1 MQLLSHRREP
11 FREHIKNWQEHAIGQ
26 SMVYSHRSTEYTRET
41 YPSALHF
48 HDYYEL
54 VIYAGGNIRY
64 VCESSSWLPKFG
76 DIILIPPG
84 KLHVSLID
92 SDETRYARYVFY
104 FFPNAF
110 DSLDGSP
117 LLDFLSH
124 PKQNQYFFSLTP
136 KAMEEL
142 LQLLGQLDQAFE
154 RGTSADQALALA
166 YTLQIFYLFNK
177 PADRDERTDSYLPAH
192 VTEIQH
198 YLDEHFL
205 EISSVSD
212 VAAHF
217 FYTREYISR
226 LFKKYLNTTVA
237 DYVRKRRISYSQQLM
252 ESDLSLTDICFQ
264 SGFGSVSSFI
274 RTFERVMGTSP
285 KRYRHMQQ
293 DANSQ

>member
-11 FREHIKNWQEHAIGQ
+11 FREYIINWQEHAVGA

-41 YPSALHF
+41 YPSSLHF

-54 VIYAGGNIRY
+54 VIYVGGDIRY
-64 VCESSSWLPKFG
+64 ICENASWLPRFG

-84 KLHVSLID
+84 KLHMSMINN
-92 SDETRYARYVFY
+92 SATHYTRYVFY
-104 FFPNAF
+104 FFANAF
-110 DSLDGSP
+110 DAVDAGA
-117 LLDFLSH
+117 LLHFIHQPEIS
-124 PKQNQYFFSLTP
+124 QYYFSLSP

-142 LQLLGQLDQAFE
+142 LMLLGQLDQAYA
-154 RGTSADQALALA
+154 RGTKEDQALALA
-166 YTLQIFYLFNK
+166 YTLQVFYLLNK
-177 PADRDERTDSYLPAH
+177 PADRSPRSDSYLPAS
-192 VTEIQH
+192 VMEIQR

-217 FYTREYISR
+217 FYSREYVSR

-237 DYVRKRRISYSQQLM
+237 DYVIKRRISYSQQLM
-252 ESDLSLTDICFQ
+252 ETDLSLADICFH

-274 RTFERVMGTSP
+274 RSFKSIMGMSP
-285 KRYRHMQQ
+285 SKYRRMQQ
-293 DANSQ
+293 EIAQ